1 MMDSPMKTLGFL
13 VLYFVALAKIKDHM
27 ENRKPYELKLVLIVY
42 NALQVFGSFYIFF
55 EVKTFNISVI
65 FNVEKSY
72 LFFSISF

>member
-42 NALQVFGSFYIFF
+42 NALQVFGSFYIFL
-55 EVKTFNISVI
+55 EVKSDDILGNLNVYNISY
-65 FNVEKSY
+65 FWY
-72 LFFSISF
+72 